1 MISNYEDIVIEGYT
15 EINTITKLY
24 IKQRPNEHPIA
35 EIYATLNA
43 FVNGD
48 KLLNRLNSGKKI
60 RIKHKTSILLGGK
73 KNIFTGYVSEAHIVD
88 LGFESFGIKLELIGG
103 SSKLDNKI
111 YERSFQNVTSTH
123 KEVIGHVLEDN
134 PEFILEWNLESERA
148 IGMPVIQYLE
158 TNWEFIKRMA
168 SEYKMPIMATV
179 DTDKTKLMIGIKK
192 QTARLISTYDFSIG
206 VSSQFYKLGGK
217 KQGYNKAAFQ
227 YFRIKTKEM
236 LSLGEKVSFRG
247 NICYVCKIDAQ
258 LTGSELIYTY
268 KLGRQEL
275 LEVRTMEN
283 YNFIGHAIK
292 GTVLETKNETIKLDL
307 DLADDAHNVSEAYP
321 YDWKPETGN
330 ILYCMPQKG
339 TVTSLYFGDSKE
351 TSGIVVNCIRT
362 NGDSSA
368 KMEQPQE
375 KRFRTE
381 NKVDMDL
388 LIKKIMLKVPYPE
401 EDSAFAKI
409 SIDDSEN
416 TSYIVADS
424 AISIVAAQGIIFE
437 SQHFYTKAHKGEI
450 SVIGGTAWS
459 SPSSL
464 YMHYQIDYLG
474 RFFSIKADATC
485 TADVNRDG
493 RLPNVN
499 GILYPII
506 DDAPIVTKKSI
517 DGLIGGIALSFAT
530 AALFAIGAVVTV
542 AAIGLLTVGT
552 VASGGVLTT
561 VFLGAFVGGMACG
574 TFQAVSMYND
584 DENLY
589 STDEYAYR
597 CMFQAAIGA
606 ITGAFSGYYA
616 EASFARRM
624 AIDAVGNVLGQ
635 VADDSFTKKDTEEKL
650 ENAGIMAGVSVIT
663 FGGWDFLKR
672 VVKTLGGGI
681 IEKVYGEETKK
692 IIEKNIEKYTEKY
705 TVKTAKQVVEA
716 EVGLNARAS
725 EFGLVTD
732 MLSNDT
738 EEQSYVNNNEN
749 NYLQVIPE
757 GIETKSGD
765 MENQNNK
772 VERATEFSDWVESGS
787 AEFKLVEEY

>member
-1 MISNYEDIVIEGYT
+1 MISNYEDIVIEEYT

-24 IKQRPNEHPIA
+24 IKQRPNEHPMA

-60 RIKHKTSILLGGK
+60 KIKHKTSILLGAE
-73 KNIFTGYVSEAHIVD
+73 KNIFTGYVSEADIVN
-88 LGFESFGIKLELIGG
+88 LGFESFGIKLKLIGG
-103 SSKLDNKI
+103 SSRLDSKI
-111 YERSFQNVTSTH
+111 YERSFQNVTYTH
-123 KEVIGHVLEDN
+123 REVIGDVLGN
-134 PEFILEWNLESERA
+134 NSEFILEWNLGNERA

-168 SEYKMPIMATV
+168 SEYKMPIIATV
-179 DTDKTKLMIGIKK
+179 DTDKTKLVIGIKRQSAK
-192 QTARLISTYDFSIG
+192 EIRSCDFSIG
-206 VSSQFYKLGGK
+206 VSSKYYNLGGK
-217 KQGYNKAAFQ
+217 KQGYNKAAFR

-236 LSLGEKVSFRG
+236 FSLGEKVCFQGS
-247 NICYVCKIDAQ
+247 ICYVCKIDAQ
-258 LTGSELIYTY
+258 LVGSELIYTY
-268 KLGRQEL
+268 ELGGRQL

-283 YNFIGHAIK
+283 YNLIGHTIK

-307 DLADDAHNVSEAYP
+307 DLEDDAHNVNEAYP

-351 TSGIVVNCIRT
+351 TSGIIVNCIRT

-388 LIKKIMLKVPYPE
+388 LIKKIMLKVPYPK

-416 TSYIVADS
+416 TSYIVADN
-424 AISIVAAQGIIFE
+424 AINIVAAQGIIFE
-437 SQHFYTKAHKGEI
+437 SQYFYTKAHKGEI
-450 SVIGGTAWS
+450 SVIGGMSCS

-499 GILYPII
+499 GILYPRI
-506 DDAPIVTKKSI
+506 DDAPIVTKKSL

-542 AAIGLLTVGT
+542 AAIGLLTAGT
-552 VASGGVLTT
+552 VASGGVLGA

-597 CMFQAAIGA
+597 CMQQAEIGA
-606 ITGAFSGYYA
+606 VVGAVSGYYA
-616 EASFARRM
+616 GASFARQM
-624 AIDAVGNVLGQ
+624 AIDAIGNVWGQ
-635 VADDSFTKKDTEEKL
+635 VADDSFTKKDTEEIL
-650 ENAGIMAGVSVIT
+650 ENAGIMAVVSVLT
-663 FGGWDFLKR
+663 FGGWKAVKGLSKILGKKAVEEVFEREIVGENVKKTVKESMVVIDAGVGLTVRSIGFGR
-672 VVKTLGGGI
+672 VKNSIDKEITSEKLDEI
-681 IEKVYGEETKK
+681 IE
-692 IIEKNIEKYTEKY
+692 
-705 TVKTAKQVVEA
+705 
-716 EVGLNARAS
+716 
-725 EFGLVTD
+725 
-732 MLSNDT
+732 
-738 EEQSYVNNNEN
+738 NNNM
-749 NYLQVIPE
+749 QTITE
-757 GIETKSGD
+757 GLETKSKD
-765 MENQNNK
+765 IKKQSDNR
-772 VERATEFSDWVESGS
+772 VDRATEFSDWVKINSK
-787 AEFKLVEEY
+787 EFKLVEEY